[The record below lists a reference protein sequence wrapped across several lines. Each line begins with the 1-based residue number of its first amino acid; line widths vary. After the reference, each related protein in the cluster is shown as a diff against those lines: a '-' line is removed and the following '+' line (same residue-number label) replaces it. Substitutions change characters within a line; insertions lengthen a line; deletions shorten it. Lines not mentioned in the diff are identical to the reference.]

1 MDTNSSGY
9 VGGPISTAEYWLA
22 DVPEMNYL
30 SKNRQG
36 EVLIKGPVVTNGY
49 FRNQELTNEI
59 LKDGWLYTGD
69 IGEILEGN

>member
-1 MDTNSSGY
+1 
-9 VGGPISTAEYWLA
+9 
-22 DVPEMNYL
+22 MNYI

-36 EVLIKGPVVTNGY
+36 EVLIRGPVVTNGY
-49 FRNQELTNEI
+49 FRNKELTDEI